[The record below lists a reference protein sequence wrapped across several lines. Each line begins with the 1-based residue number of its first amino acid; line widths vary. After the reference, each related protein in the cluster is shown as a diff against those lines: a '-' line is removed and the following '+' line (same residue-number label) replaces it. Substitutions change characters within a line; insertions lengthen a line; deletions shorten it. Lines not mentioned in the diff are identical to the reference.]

1 MNCMVK
7 DKNWLLCHL
16 ARVVPAAG
24 VFTSVLILSLRLQGD
39 DGWLHLIW
47 WLILMVSAAL
57 LALTSHR
64 NFMEFKWGRTSA
76 ALAVFSV
83 VRSWNEPQNQARSW
97 ATWQDKLKF
106 VVVDCLRNLSLVA
119 FVVAV
124 GLPDPAQAKPFQ
136 DLEMVWPQQRSPTW
150 YRRFSFPPRSWSSR
164 SSIVLSEESQGPRD
178 TVLPLQPAPI
188 DFAYMGPGSGAS
200 DRSSAASDI
209 ILDYDPAQ
217 VAPEKTV
224 WLDEQAQKVAPN
236 PQYQDTSDDAS

>member
-1 MNCMVK
+1 MNCMLK
-7 DKNWLLCHL
+7 EKSWLLCHL

-24 VFTSVLILSLRLQGD
+24 VFASVLILSLRLQGD

-64 NFMEFKWGRTSA
+64 TFMEFKWGRTSA
-76 ALAVFSV
+76 ALAILSV
-83 VRSWNEPQNQARSW
+83 VRSWNEPQNQAQSL
-97 ATWQDKLKF
+97 ATCQDKLKF

-119 FVVAV
+119 FLVAV
-124 GLPDPAQAKPFQ
+124 GLPDPAKPFQ
-136 DLEMVWPQQRSPTW
+136 DLEMVWPQERPPTW
-150 YRRFSFPPRSWSSR
+150 NRRFSFPLRSGSSR

-178 TVLPLQPAPI
+178 TNLPLQPASI
-188 DFAYMGPGSGAS
+188 YFAHMGPGSRAS

-224 WLDEQAQKVAPN
+224 WLDQQAQKITPN
-236 PQYQDTSDDAS
+236 PQYQDTPDDAS